1 MPVAFRAKPCVVAGD
16 RREAVVE
23 ECVKKRYLCR
33 ARHIRSDT
41 VDETCFVRL
50 QSDFSRS

>member
-23 ECVKKRYLCR
+23 ECVNL
-33 ARHIRSDT
+33 RSVSNIT
-41 VDETCFVRL
+41 PSFQL
-50 QSDFSRS
+50 LP